1 MYKHYTCGLFKRL
14 YYEAML
20 HESEA
25 VKLIEYD
32 VATLPYLGYKDESQD
47 DSGTDKKPSAEKSSE
62 PIDKVLQGIGSNH
75 NNCKHN
81 TGYVDG
87 CCNIL
92 GIIKALDLHLA
103 S

>member
-1 MYKHYTCGLFKRL
+1 
-14 YYEAML
+14 ML

-25 VKLIEYD
+25 LKLIEYD
-32 VATLPYLGYKDESQD
+32 VATLPYLGYKDESQN
-47 DSGTDKKPSAEKSSE
+47 DSGTDEKPSAEKSCK

-81 TGYVDG
+81 ASNVDG
-87 CCNIL
+87 CCDIL